1 MVITQQYSHMDRLDL
16 EKLTL
21 WKVTVIKQIKEQ
33 VEETLKSL

>member
-1 MVITQQYSHMDRLDL
+1 MVITQLYSHMDRLDL
-16 EKLTL
+16 EKLIL